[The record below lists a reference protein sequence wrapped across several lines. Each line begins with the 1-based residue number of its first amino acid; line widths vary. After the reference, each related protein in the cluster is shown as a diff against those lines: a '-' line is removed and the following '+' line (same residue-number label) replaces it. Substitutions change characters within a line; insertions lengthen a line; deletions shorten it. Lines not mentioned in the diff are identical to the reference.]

1 MAGSAT
7 GVAEERIKPGVV
19 GLSQILSPCVEQSWA
34 VFERRGLKI
43 TSVSSRKA
51 AVTATGRWRDI
62 QADKSS
68 YSDTHTHT
76 QQHVCVCERPCA
88 QTYDHKLKKLK
99 FTPALCQQL
108 GCCCLTDCVSA
119 GCLFH
124 GPESRSVVQK
134 F

>member
-76 QQHVCVCERPCA
+76 CNSMCVCASVPV
-88 QTYDHKLKKLK
+88 HKHM
-99 FTPALCQQL
+99 T
-108 GCCCLTDCVSA
+108 TN
-119 GCLFH
+119 
-124 GPESRSVVQK
+124 
-134 F
+134 

>member
-19 GLSQILSPCVEQSWA
+19 GLSQILSLCVEQSWA

-51 AVTATGRWRDI
+51 AVMATGRWRDI

-68 YSDTHTHT
+68 YSDTHTACNSM
-76 QQHVCVCERPCA
+76 CVCASVPV
-88 QTYDHKLKKLK
+88 HKHM
-99 FTPALCQQL
+99 T
-108 GCCCLTDCVSA
+108 TN
-119 GCLFH
+119 
-124 GPESRSVVQK
+124 
-134 F
+134 